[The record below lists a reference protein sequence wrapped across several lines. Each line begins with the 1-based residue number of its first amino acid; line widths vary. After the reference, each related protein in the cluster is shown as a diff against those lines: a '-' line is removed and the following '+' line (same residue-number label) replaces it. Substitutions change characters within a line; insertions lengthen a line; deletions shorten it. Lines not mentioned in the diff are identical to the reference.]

1 MISKPSSLV
10 QQSKSS
16 EASRLDWVS
25 GFVREEVSSESE
37 SMSMISLEHGIS
49 SGAVIP
55 LGCLT
60 FQVCCFHES
69 FSADVTNTVS
79 LTSWLYM
86 SHKTIL
92 L

>member
-16 EASRLDWVS
+16 EASSPDWVS

-37 SMSMISLEHGIS
+37 SMSMKSLEHGIS

-55 LGCLT
+55 LGCL
-60 FQVCCFHES
+60 
-69 FSADVTNTVS
+69 VS
-79 LTSWLYM
+79 GAS
-86 SHKTIL
+86 
-92 L
+92 